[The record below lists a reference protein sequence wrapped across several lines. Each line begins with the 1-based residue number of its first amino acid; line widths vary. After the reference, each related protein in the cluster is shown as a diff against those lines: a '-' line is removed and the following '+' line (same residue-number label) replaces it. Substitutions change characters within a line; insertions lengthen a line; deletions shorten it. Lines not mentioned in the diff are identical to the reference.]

1 MNLFIKSMAGIYI
14 HIPFCKQRCTYC
26 DFYTQVAPQMIPDL
40 VNALCRE
47 MEIRSDYN
55 QHAIVD
61 TIYFGGGTPSLLSAA
76 QFDLIFSA
84 LFSYFSVAPDAE
96 ITFEA
101 NPDDLSPEFF
111 SEIRKLPFNRISM
124 GIQSFD
130 NNDLKTINRRHSGE
144 QAVDAVRYAREAG
157 FKNIS
162 IDLIYGLP
170 GQSIEAWEK
179 QLDKGLSLQPEHIS
193 VYGLTYEKGTKLWK
207 QREKGLVEVVDEDR
221 MIEMYEM
228 LIDKTAQAGFE
239 AYEISNFAKPGH
251 RSRHNSAY
259 WKLTPYTGL
268 GPSAHSFDGN
278 SRQWNISSTRKYID
292 AMQEGNLFFEKE
304 ELNDTDRFNDFIII
318 SLRTREGLHFETMK
332 QHFDDKFID
341 YLKKCAQRYIDSGHI
356 ISENKRLFLSLKGI
370 HISDAIISDL
380 MYIE

>member
-47 MEIRSDYN
+47 MDIRSDYN
-55 QHAIVD
+55 QHATID

-76 QFDLIFSA
+76 QFNLIFSA
-84 LFSYFSVAPDAE
+84 IFSYFSVCSDAE

-111 SEIRKLPFNRISM
+111 SEIRKLPFNRISI

-130 NNDLKTINRRHSGE
+130 DNDLKAINRRHTAQ
-144 QAVDAVRYAREAG
+144 QAESAIMLAREAG
-157 FKNIS
+157 FRNIS

-170 GQSIEAWEK
+170 GQTLSAWEK
-179 QLDKGLSLQPEHIS
+179 QLDKGLNLQPEHIS
-193 VYGLTYEKGTKLWK
+193 IYGLTYEKDTKLWK
-207 QREKGLVEVVDEDR
+207 QREKGLISVVNEEQ
-221 MIEMYEM
+221 MIDMYEL
-228 LIDKTAQAGFE
+228 LIDKTAQAGYE
-239 AYEISNFAKPGH
+239 AYEISNFAKPGF

-259 WKLTPYTGL
+259 WKLTPFIGL

-278 SRQWNISSTRKYID
+278 SRQWNIASTRKYID
-292 AMQEGNLFFEKE
+292 AIAHNNIFFEKE
-304 ELNDTDRFNDFIII
+304 ALSDNEKFNDFVMI
-318 SLRTREGLHFETMK
+318 SLRTKEG
-332 QHFDDKFID
+332 ID
-341 YLKKCAQRYIDSGHI
+341 TEIIYKLFGSKLSALLNFNVAKYIESGHI
-356 ISENKRLFLSLKGI
+356 ISENKKLFLSLKGI

-380 MYIE
+380 MFV

>member
-61 TIYFGGGTPSLLSAA
+61 TIYFGGGTPSLLSAS
-76 QFDLIFSA
+76 QFNLIFA
-84 LFSYFSVAPDAE
+84 AIFSYYTVAPDAE

-111 SEIRKLPFNRISM
+111 SEIRNLPFNRISM

-130 NNDLKTINRRHSGE
+130 DNELKAINRRHSGE
-144 QAVDAVRYAREAG
+144 QAVNAVYYAREAG

-170 GQSIEAWEK
+170 GQSIEDWEK
-179 QLDKGLSLQPEHIS
+179 QLDKGLSLHPEHIS
-193 VYGLTYEKGTKLWK
+193 IYGLTYEKGTKLWK
-207 QREKGLVEVVDEDR
+207 QREKGLIEVVDEDR
-221 MIEMYEM
+221 MIEMYEL
-228 LIDKTAQAGFE
+228 LISKIAQAGYE
-239 AYEISNFAKPGH
+239 AYEISNFAKPGY

-278 SRQWNISSTRKYID
+278 SRQWNVSSTRKYID
-292 AMQEGNLFFEKE
+292 AIQQGNLLFEKE
-304 ELNDTDRFNDFIII
+304 KLNDTDKFNDFIMI
-318 SLRTREGLHFETMK
+318 SLRTREGLNFETIK
-332 QHFDDKFID
+332 QIFDSK
-341 YLKKCAQRYIDSGHI
+341 YTEHLKSFAQKYIDSGHI

>member
-1 MNLFIKSMAGIYI
+1 MAGIYI

-47 MEIRSDYN
+47 MDIRSDYN
-55 QHAIVD
+55 QHATID

-76 QFDLIFSA
+76 QFNLIFSA
-84 LFSYFSVAPDAE
+84 IFSYFSVCSDAE

-111 SEIRKLPFNRISM
+111 SEIRKLPFNRISI

-130 NNDLKTINRRHSGE
+130 DNDLKAINRRHTAQ
-144 QAVDAVRYAREAG
+144 QAESAIMLAREAG
-157 FKNIS
+157 FRNIS

-170 GQSIEAWEK
+170 GQTLSAWEK
-179 QLDKGLSLQPEHIS
+179 QLDKGLNLQPEHIS
-193 VYGLTYEKGTKLWK
+193 IYGLTYEKDTKLWK
-207 QREKGLVEVVDEDR
+207 QREKGLISVVNEEQ
-221 MIEMYEM
+221 MIDMYEL
-228 LIDKTAQAGFE
+228 LIDKTAQAGYE
-239 AYEISNFAKPGH
+239 AYEISNFAKPGF

-259 WKLTPYTGL
+259 WKLTPFIGL

-278 SRQWNISSTRKYID
+278 SRQWNIASTRKYID
-292 AMQEGNLFFEKE
+292 AIAHNNIFFEKE
-304 ELNDTDRFNDFIII
+304 ALSDNEKFNDFVMI
-318 SLRTREGLHFETMK
+318 SLRTKEG
-332 QHFDDKFID
+332 ID
-341 YLKKCAQRYIDSGHI
+341 TEIIYKLFGSKLSALLNFNVAKYIESGHI
-356 ISENKRLFLSLKGI
+356 ISENKKLFLSLKGI

-380 MYIE
+380 MFV

>member
-130 NNDLKTINRRHSGE
+130 NNDLKAINRRHSAE

-179 QLDKGLSLQPEHIS
+179 QLDKGLGLQPEHIS
-193 VYGLTYEKGTKLWK
+193 IYGLTYEKGTKLWK
-207 QREKGLVEVVDEDR
+207 QREKGLIEVVDEDR
-221 MIEMYEM
+221 MIEMYEL
-228 LIDKTAQAGFE
+228 LISKTAQAGYE
-239 AYEISNFAKPGH
+239 AYEISNFAKPGY

-268 GPSAHSFDGN
+268 GPSAHSFDGI

-304 ELNDTDRFNDFIII
+304 ELNDTDKFNDFIMI

-332 QHFDDKFID
+332 QHFDNKFID
-341 YLKKCAQRYIDSGHI
+341 YLNNSAQRYIDSEHI

>member
-1 MNLFIKSMAGIYI
+1 
-14 HIPFCKQRCTYC
+14 
-26 DFYTQVAPQMIPDL
+26 MIPDL

-130 NNDLKTINRRHSGE
+130 NNDLKAINRRHSAE

-207 QREKGLVEVVDEDR
+207 QREKGLIEVVDEDR
-221 MIEMYEM
+221 MIEMYEL
-228 LIDKTAQAGFE
+228 LISKTAQAGYE

-268 GPSAHSFDGN
+268 GPSAHSFDGI

-304 ELNDTDRFNDFIII
+304 ELNDTDKFNDFIMI
-318 SLRTREGLHFETMK
+318 SLRTREGLNFETMK
-332 QHFDDKFID
+332 QHFDEKFID
-341 YLKKCAQRYIDSGHI
+341 YLKKSAQRYIDSGHI
-356 ISENKRLFLSLKGI
+356 VSENKRLFLSLKGI

>member
-130 NNDLKTINRRHSGE
+130 NNDLKTINRRHTGE
-144 QAVDAVRYAREAG
+144 QAVDAVRCAREAG

-207 QREKGLVEVVDEDR
+207 QKEKGLIEVVDEDR

-228 LIDKTAQAGFE
+228 LIDKTTQAGFE

-268 GPSAHSFDGN
+268 GPSAHSFDGI

-304 ELNDTDRFNDFIII
+304 ELNDADKFNDFIMI

-332 QHFDDKFID
+332 QHFDKKFID
-341 YLKKCAQRYIDSGHI
+341 YLNNSAQRYIDSGHI